1 MDVEGYEPLVIQGA
15 KRTLSALP
23 PRAILAE
30 YSPGVIE
37 ADGAQARGHVSRLC
51 ARVDT
56 CHRPRQADT
65 CQHPSHADTCHCAQ
79 SSFRGAWRY
88 PASLSNLLSAGYH
101 MWQARVATA

>member
-37 ADGAQARGHVSRLC
+37 ADGAQASGHVSRLC

-56 CHRPRQADT
+56 CQHLSLADT
-65 CQHPSHADTCHCAQ
+65 CHPPSRADTCHCAQ

-88 PASLSNLLSAGYH
+88 PASLSDLLSAGYH

>member
-15 KRTLSALP
+15 RRVLSTLP
-23 PRAILAE
+23 PRAMLAE

-37 ADGAQARGHVSRLC
+37 ADGAQASGHVSRLC

-56 CHRPRQADT
+56 CHQPR
-65 CQHPSHADTCHCAQ
+65 HADTCHCAQ

-101 MWQARVATA
+101 MWQARVSTL